1 MEYLKEIQEV
11 IASYQKKIK
20 HGKLWRVISFFMLM
34 ILCLSGV
41 VAMTLVILGVWGNVG
56 NNMFAIILLYGLILI
71 LIAVMTCLSYG
82 LITSCLRYNNAINKL
97 NSLITRYDIMN
108 NKTMVNLN
116 LDRDLQIISRLL
128 ES

>member
-20 HGKLWRVISFFMLM
+20 HGKLWRVISLFLLM
-34 ILCLSGV
+34 IVCLSGV
-41 VAMTLVILGVWGNVG
+41 LAMTLVIMGVWGDVG
-56 NNMFAIILLYGLILI
+56 QSKLVIILLYGLILI
-71 LIAVMTCLSYG
+71 LIAVMACLSYG
-82 LITSCLRYNNAINKL
+82 LITSCLRYNNAINRL

-116 LDRDLQIISRLL
+116 LDRDLQLISRLL

>member
-71 LIAVMTCLSYG
+71 LIAVMTCLSYR
-82 LITSCLRYNNAINKL
+82 LITSCLRYNNAINRL

-116 LDRDLQIISRLL
+116 LDRDLQLISRLL

>member
-34 ILCLSGV
+34 ISCLSGV

-71 LIAVMTCLSYG
+71 LIAVMTCLSYRF
-82 LITSCLRYNNAINKL
+82 ITSCLRYNNAINRL

-108 NKTMVNLN
+108 NKTIVNLN
-116 LDRDLQIISRLL
+116 LDRDLQLISRLL